1 MQVAAYCR
9 VSSSSA
15 DQLNSYANQIDYYTR
30 LAKKK
35 KNEWNMV
42 EIFADEGISGMK
54 AKNRP
59 EFQRMIRMCEL
70 HQLDLIITKSV
81 SRFARNVKEAL
92 EYVRKLKL
100 LGVGIIFEKE
110 GINTQSLG
118 DEMLLNTF
126 TAIAQEESKV
136 ISQNQR
142 LSIVKRMELG
152 IYVDSN
158 SRSIETFNIFEH
170 GSFREYVKKAA
181 RKVQSKEEF
190 AMQLRREVMYYFW
203 SKCEWEVLIS
213 PWVGGN
219 DDEEIKVDVAWQ
231 IMNNWDVFVD
241 YTWNNRKKL

>member
-126 TAIAQEESKV
+126 TACSRRIQSNFSKSTPV
-136 ISQNQR
+136 YRQTN
-142 LSIVKRMELG
+142 G
-152 IYVDSN
+152 
-158 SRSIETFNIFEH
+158 
-170 GSFREYVKKAA
+170 
-181 RKVQSKEEF
+181 
-190 AMQLRREVMYYFW
+190 
-203 SKCEWEVLIS
+203 
-213 PWVGGN
+213 
-219 DDEEIKVDVAWQ
+219 
-231 IMNNWDVFVD
+231 
-241 YTWNNRKKL
+241 TWHLCRQ